1 MSKINLKILASEL
14 QVSISTVSK
23 ALRDSYE
30 IGPETKHKV
39 LAKAKELGYKPNPYA
54 SYMRHQK
61 SKTIA
66 LIIPEMTNSF
76 FLNVIDGAE
85 SVATENDYHLLI
97 YITHEDA
104 QKEKRILN
112 HLQNGRVDGIIMSLS
127 SSVEEYDHLHECI
140 ENNIP
145 IIFFDRICHE
155 IETIK
160 ITTDDFTSGFIAT
173 EHLIKNGCKKIA
185 YLSIAENLS
194 IDNKRMQGYSEAL
207 SKYDIEF
214 DKSRIVRCSNDDKNN
229 YKKIKQLLNSKTG
242 IDGVFSSI
250 EKFALSTYS
259 ACKDLGLSIPDDVK
273 VISFSNIATAD
284 FLSPALTTITQPAH
298 EMGVKAASELFKY
311 LDKKR
316 YNIPNENFIIK
327 STLTIR
333 ESSVNKS

>member
-30 IGPETKHKV
+30 IGPETKQKV

-242 IDGVFSSI
+242 NDGVFSSI